1 MDSSVLEL
9 LDAHDILRPGHIN
22 EQILKDFLF
31 TLRDFQS
38 LSTCDQKKLQ
48 VFSSSVNNCLNSQ
61 SHKDKYYGL
70 CALEVLLQQCPS
82 EFLQQNIGSYINSVV
97 NQVFKSSSTEPQ
109 TLNRACQVM
118 ANIFECAPSFPDASR
133 QLSSLASTLITCICD
148 LSKKYQGCQTGL
160 FHCITAL
167 MTNYPGACGAASA
180 NLKSIEN
187 MLTRQMTTND
197 ALLTEQ
203 VYYSNHFICSNPTM
217 IIKSK
222 SHLTDENYNTFLFL

>member
-1 MDSSVLEL
+1 MNILQKLNVLRISINSCQALYFRFTSNMDSSVMEL

-97 NQVFKSSSTEPQ
+97 NQVFK
-109 TLNRACQVM
+109 
-118 ANIFECAPSFPDASR
+118 IFP
-133 QLSSLASTLITCICD
+133 
-148 LSKKYQGCQTGL
+148 GCG
-160 FHCITAL
+160 
-167 MTNYPGACGAASA
+167 Y
-180 NLKSIEN
+180 
-187 MLTRQMTTND
+187 
-197 ALLTEQ
+197 
-203 VYYSNHFICSNPTM
+203 
-217 IIKSK
+217 
-222 SHLTDENYNTFLFL
+222 